1 MKKTI
6 SSIII
11 IFFIICF
18 SVTNVCAEFEVYDE
32 AKNIQNAY
40 QSAMD
45 SWQVCLAATEEL
57 YSNIL
62 WGLDYI
68 DVFCETLT
76 WQDLSNA
83 RKACI
88 LLSDYLESYEYPEL
102 QLSYEVVDQLVKADF
117 PVVIITED
125 FMLPIQYLDSIKSM
139 IREYLLPELIGYWE
153 FTDVQVNQRI
163 TGDIRY
169 ELNFICRYLAL
180 ATNYLALNMN
190 AYGFREDFVNRY
202 PLIFREWQTWSDDME
217 YLETEDLKMAKE
229 SNGSQ
234 WKDMLNFWNSRAEN
248 GIFDIEHDLE
258 QKLDISGIPDLLYP
272 PEWYDPETAEY
283 FCVYRVYDDDS
294 SNLMKYEI
302 GEELTDSSPSFH
314 VLQANVSRQQIEEY
328 MSFISDYYD
337 VIYEDDMWLVIFEQY
352 AVGFTLE
359 DNDVSILF
367 MNESCTFM

>member
-11 IFFIICF
+11 IFSIICF
-18 SVTNVCAEFEVYDE
+18 SVTNVRAEFEVYDE
-32 AKNIQNAY
+32 AKNIQHAY
-40 QSAMD
+40 QDAMD
-45 SWQVCLAATEEL
+45 SWEGCLAATEEL

-102 QLSYEVVDQLVKADF
+102 QLSYEVVDQLIKADF
-117 PVVIITED
+117 PIVIITED
-125 FMLPIQYLDSIKSM
+125 YMLPIQYLDSIKSM
-139 IREYLLPELIGYWE
+139 IREYLLPELIGNWE
-153 FTDVQVNQRI
+153 YTDIQVNQRI
-163 TGDIRY
+163 TEAIRY

-180 ATNYLALNMN
+180 ATNYLALNMK
-190 AYGFREDFVNRY
+190 AYGFQENFVNRY
-202 PLIFREWQTWSDDME
+202 PLIFREWKTWSDDME
-217 YLETEDLKMAKE
+217 YLETEDMKMAKE

-314 VLQANVSRQQIEEY
+314 VLQANVSRQQIEDY

-337 VIYEDDMWLVIFEQY
+337 VRYEDDMWLVIFEQY